1 MGVAGDGS
9 ACVVVLAASVQGQ
22 LDVVAVVVLLTA
34 SGLALGETGFGISC
48 WDGAGKDRGEEE
60 GGGEERGEVEGDHF
74 DGLDEL
80 SEVQEGRWLG

>member
-1 MGVAGDGS
+1 MGVAGDSS

-34 SGLALGETGFGISC
+34 GGLALGEASLGVSC
-48 WDGAGKDRGEEE
+48 WDRAGEDRGEEE
-60 GGGEERGEVEGDHF
+60 GGGEEGREVEGDHV

-80 SEVQEGRWLG
+80 SEV